1 MNGRPLTVHCSGPV
15 QAVLGLAHMHRVV
28 HGVAIHVATLADL
41 QPAREQYL
49 SLLDPSEVERMQRFK
64 FEADKER
71 FLLGHGFLRSLL
83 GRYLDADGSFLVFER
98 GTYGKPFLPGSS
110 IRFNLSD
117 TKNAIAVAI
126 SSELDLGVD
135 IETMTRPV
143 DHVSVGS
150 HYFTAEEQRS
160 IAEATDGK
168 RRFLE
173 FWTRKEA
180 VLKASGVGIM
190 DDLRVLRVDQA
201 ENRMTITHDVFVA
214 MAAEA
219 YHVRT
224 WHVDDDH
231 IISLATAEAPTRVDL
246 FGAR

>member
-1 MNGRPLTVHCSGPV
+1 MNGRTLTVQCLGPERAELAAPNMRP
-15 QAVLGLAHMHRVV
+15 AVN
-28 HGVAIHVATLADL
+28 GVTIHVATLSDL
-41 QPAREQYL
+41 QPVREQYL
-49 SLLDPSEVERMQRFK
+49 SLLDETELARMQRLK
-64 FEADKER
+64 FDADKER
-71 FLLGHGFLRSLL
+71 FLLGHGFLRDVL
-83 GRYLDADGSFLVFER
+83 GRYLETDGASLAFER
-98 GTYGKPFLPGSS
+98 GAYGKPFLPGSPLY
-110 IRFNLSD
+110 FNLSD
-117 TKNAIAVAI
+117 TKDAIAVAL
-126 SSELDLGVD
+126 SYEQDLGVD
-135 IETMTRPV
+135 IETMTRHV
-143 DHVSVGS
+143 DHVSVGD

-160 IAEATDGK
+160 IAGAADGK

-190 DDLRVLRVDQA
+190 DDLRVLRVDRT

-224 WHVDDDH
+224 WHVNDYH

-246 FGAR
+246 FGVL